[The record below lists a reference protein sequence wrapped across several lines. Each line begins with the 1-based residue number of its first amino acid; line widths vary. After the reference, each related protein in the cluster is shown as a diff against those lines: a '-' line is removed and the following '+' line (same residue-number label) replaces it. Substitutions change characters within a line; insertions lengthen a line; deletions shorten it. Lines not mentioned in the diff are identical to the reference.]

1 MGSQERAVVVHHLA
15 AISARYAHP
24 PVGAGLARAAGAGR
38 PPELPILPPAEL
50 DQLRLT
56 PYELRNQLYACRWGC
71 RTIGFST
78 YRLESKG
85 LWEPLVRVEGYTLVE
100 GTEVPNFRHLHPSEV
115 AILCGLSPQLDW
127 GDDLRLALCA
137 VGQLASPIQAGW
149 IFGWAA
155 HLLQVAVG
163 ADQVVEPA
171 DVLGRLLAVLRADAV
186 DTWGSACGPDIAGSG
201 GGPLGP
207 VPAVLVGSADSPV
220 SSPIG
225 SQARPCVC
233 RSFGQNIHHGV
244 DDLPSAQWAL
254 EGRQI
259 AGGGTHRRSF
269 GHGEIPSGS
278 QPAQPDPLEG
288 PLSPGL

>member
-1 MGSQERAVVVHHLA
+1 M
-15 AISARYAHP
+15 
-24 PVGAGLARAAGAGR
+24 
-38 PPELPILPPAEL
+38 
-50 DQLRLT
+50 
-56 PYELRNQLYACRWGC
+56 
-71 RTIGFST
+71 
-78 YRLESKG
+78 
-85 LWEPLVRVEGYTLVE
+85 RVEGHTLVE

-207 VPAVLVGSADSPV
+207 VPAVLGSADSPV

-233 RSFGQNIHHGV
+233 TVRHVGEQTDYQVAFFPKPYRFCICRSPRPAWPY
-244 DDLPSAQWAL
+244 PSCCVQ
-254 EGRQI
+254 GR
-259 AGGGTHRRSF
+259 GRS
-269 GHGEIPSGS
+269 SGS
-278 QPAQPDPLEG
+278 CGPARGGCLHHHN
-288 PLSPGL
+288 